1 MERREFIA
9 KAGLLATWATIP
21 ITISACSDDDD
32 DNGGPTGPDS
42 DTEDVVGVVTGSDHS
57 HAVRL
62 TGAQIDAQQN
72 VELTLTGNG
81 HTHTISLTAQ
91 EVADVADGEEI
102 VKTSSSTLGHTHT
115 VTFNGTP
122 AQNVNGVVTG
132 GGHTHVVRLTG
143 VEIDA
148 GQNVT
153 LTLTGAGHTHT
164 VDLTSQEVIQIGEGA
179 QVVKTSSFDE
189 GHDHTVTFN

>member
-9 KAGLLATWATIP
+9 KAGLLATWASIP

-32 DNGGPTGPDS
+32 DGPTDPNT
-42 DTEDVVGVVTGSDHS
+42 DTEDVPGVVTGSDHS

-72 VELTLTGNG
+72 VQLTLTGSG
-81 HTHTISLTAQ
+81 HTHTVSLTAQ
-91 EVADVADGEEI
+91 EVADVADGEEV
-102 VKTSSSTLGHTHT
+102 VKISSSTLDHTHT

-122 AQNVNGVVTG
+122 GAQDVNGVVTG
-132 GGHTHVVRLTG
+132 SDHTHAVRVTG
-143 VEIDA
+143 VQIDA
-148 GQNVT
+148 EQNVA
-153 LTLTGAGHTHT
+153 LTLTGSGHTHT
-164 VDLTSQEVIQIGEGA
+164 VDLTAQEVAQIGDGT
-179 QVVKTSSFDE
+179 QVVKTSSFNE